1 MLIGACTVDL
11 HLPGNGSLKG
21 KRQILRGLKDRIKKN
36 YNVSIS
42 EIDHHDLWQ
51 RSLLGVAVVSRDAQ
65 FAHQVL
71 SKVIDFIRSERRVEI
86 IDYFIEMR

>member
-1 MLIGACTVDL
+1 MLIGSCTVDL

-21 KRQILRGLKDRIKKN
+21 KRQILKGLKDRIKKN
-36 YNVSIS
+36 FNVSIT

-71 SKVIDFIRSERRVEI
+71 SKVVDFIRSERRVEL
-86 IDYFIEMR
+86 IDYYVEMR